1 MISIKKKIM
10 KIDSKH
16 LYTFLTLFL
25 IILIDTMG
33 IVLVF
38 PVMTAM
44 LLEPN
49 SALLPTHL
57 TNLDRAIMYSIS
69 LSIFPLFMFFGA
81 PLLGDLSDKFGR
93 KKILLFCLLGTA
105 IGYLLLAISIWYNS
119 FLGFLVGRLICG
131 LMAGSQSIAQ
141 AAIADM
147 STNENKALNI
157 SMIVFASTIGV
168 IIGPVIGGYTSASNI
183 VTWFNYSTPFVFAAF
198 MAFINAI
205 LLIYFF
211 EETYQPKAVGQI
223 NLLKGL
229 HLFFV
234 AFNNKSIRLMSGFL
248 FCAELAWGLYFQA
261 ISWLLIKTL
270 HYSVEKLGLFIGYI
284 GLIACIALTVI
295 IRLLMRWIGTE
306 IRIFCLSALVMVVAN
321 IVCIIYN
328 TGFAHWFWA
337 TFNAMGSALTYSLA
351 LALFSNAAGKDS
363 QGWIMGVTGS
373 VVAASWFITGI
384 ADGLFGY
391 FNIKIAFWMAG
402 VLSLIS
408 FMFALVYQRKHI
420 KLITI

>member
-1 MISIKKKIM
+1 MILTKKIM
-10 KIDSKH
+10 KIDTKH

-38 PVMTAM
+38 PVMTAIF
-44 LLEPN
+44 LEPN
-49 SALLPTHL
+49 SSLLPAHL
-57 TNLDRAIMYSIS
+57 TDLGRALIYGIG

-105 IGYLLLAISIWYNS
+105 LGYLLSGISIWCNS
-119 FLGFLVGRLICG
+119 LSGFLIGRLVCG

-147 STNENKALNI
+147 STKETKALNM

-168 IIGPVIGGYTSASNI
+168 IIGPIIGGYTSASNI
-183 VTWFNYSTPFVFAAF
+183 ITWFNYSTPFIFAALI
-198 MAFINAI
+198 ALINAV
-205 LLIYFF
+205 LLICFF
-211 EETYQPKAVGQI
+211 KETYQSKVVGPI
-223 NLLKGL
+223 DALKGL
-229 HLFFV
+229 HLFLA
-234 AFNNKSIRLMSGFL
+234 AFNNKDIRLMSGFL

-261 ISWLLIKTL
+261 ISWLLLKDF
-270 HYSVEKLGLFIGYI
+270 HYSVEKLGLFTGYI

-295 IRLLMRWIGTE
+295 IRLMMRWFDTE
-306 IRIFCLSALVMVVAN
+306 IRVFCWSVLMMAVAN
-321 IVCIIYN
+321 IMCIVYN
-328 TGFAHWFWA
+328 TSLAHWFWV
-337 TFNAMGSALTYSLA
+337 TFNSIGSALTYSLA
-351 LALFSNAAGKDS
+351 LALFSNSADKDS

-384 ADGLFGY
+384 TDGLFSY
-391 FNIKIAFWMAG
+391 FNIKLAFWTAG
-402 VLSLIS
+402 VLSIIS
-408 FMFALVYQRKHI
+408 FMFALFYQRKHV
-420 KLITI
+420 KKV